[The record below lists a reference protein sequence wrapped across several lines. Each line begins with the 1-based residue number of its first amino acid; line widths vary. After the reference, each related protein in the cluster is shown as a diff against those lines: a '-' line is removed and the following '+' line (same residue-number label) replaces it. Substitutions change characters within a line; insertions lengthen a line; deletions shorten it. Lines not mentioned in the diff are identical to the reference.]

1 MRRESHNETQMEQ
14 YPSGI
19 KRKCVCLSLARVLRL
34 VYQNSKM
41 KPTTQHINQESTMK
55 KSLVILSVALMSFAL
70 VQDAS
75 AQTATQA
82 LSLSVSKVYRIAITG
97 AATINMAINAGTAG
111 TDALTPV
118 SDATSTYAITQ
129 NNSAATK
136 ITANLNAVMALG
148 KLQIALASTK
158 GTSAGTVDISN
169 ATGASAVN
177 VVTAIALGAEAGR
190 SITYTFSANASEGLF
205 SAAKT
210 VTLTVVD

>member
-1 MRRESHNETQMEQ
+1 
-14 YPSGI
+14 
-19 KRKCVCLSLARVLRL
+19 
-34 VYQNSKM
+34 M
-41 KPTTQHINQESTMK
+41 KPTLKHTTQESEMK
-55 KSLVILSVALMSFAL
+55 KSLVILGLALMSFAIA
-70 VQDAS
+70 QDAS

-118 SDATSTYAITQ
+118 SDATTSYAITQ

-136 ITANLNAVMALG
+136 ITANLDAVMAKG
-148 KLQIALASTK
+148 KLQIALVSTK
-158 GTSAGTVDISN
+158 GLSSGTVDISN
-169 ATGASAVN
+169 ATGASAAT
-177 VVTAIALGAEAGR
+177 VVTGIALGAESGKT
-190 SITYTFSANASEGLF
+190 ITYTFSANASEGLF

>member
-1 MRRESHNETQMEQ
+1 
-14 YPSGI
+14 
-19 KRKCVCLSLARVLRL
+19 
-34 VYQNSKM
+34 M
-41 KPTTQHINQESTMK
+41 KTTTKHTTQESAMK
-55 KSLVILSVALMSFAL
+55 KSIAIFAAAIMSLAL
-70 VQDAS
+70 VQSAS

-97 AATINMAINAGTAG
+97 GTITLAINAGVAG

-129 NNSAATK
+129 NNSAATH
-136 ITANLNAVMALG
+136 ITANLDAAMPKG
-148 KLQIALASTK
+148 KLKIALASSL
-158 GTSAGTVDISN
+158 GTTSGTVDISS
-169 ATGASAVN
+169 AIAASAAT
-177 VVTAIALGAEAGR
+177 VVTTINMGAEAGK

>member
-1 MRRESHNETQMEQ
+1 MRS
-14 YPSGI
+14 I
-19 KRKCVCLSLARVLRL
+19 LARVLKH

-41 KPTTQHINQESTMK
+41 KLTTKHNDQESTMK
-55 KSLVILSVALMSFAL
+55 KSIAILAAAMMSLAL
-70 VQDAS
+70 VETAS

-97 AATINMAINAGTAG
+97 AATINMAISAGTAG

-118 SDATSTYAITQ
+118 TDATTTYAITQ

-136 ITANLNAVMALG
+136 ITANLDAVMAKG

-158 GTSAGTVDISN
+158 GLSSGTIDISN
-169 ATGASAVN
+169 ATSASAVN
-177 VVTAIALGAEAGR
+177 VVTAIALGAEAGK

>member
-1 MRRESHNETQMEQ
+1 
-14 YPSGI
+14 
-19 KRKCVCLSLARVLRL
+19 
-34 VYQNSKM
+34 M
-41 KPTTQHINQESTMK
+41 KPTTKHINQESAMK
-55 KSLVILSVALMSFAL
+55 KSLVILGVALISFAL

-97 AATINMAINAGTAG
+97 AGTINMAINSGVAG

-136 ITANLNAVMALG
+136 VTANLDAVMAKG
-148 KLQIALASTK
+148 KLQIALASSL
-158 GTSAGTVDISN
+158 GTTAGTVDISN
-169 ATGASAVN
+169 ATSGSALN
-177 VVTAIALGAEAGR
+177 VVTAIALGAEAGK

-205 SAAKT
+205 SASKT

>member
-1 MRRESHNETQMEQ
+1 MSQKAHCETRRDAENLKLVGFLRD
-14 YPSGI
+14 SG
-19 KRKCVCLSLARVLRL
+19 LARPLRDL
-34 VYQNSKM
+34 CQNSKI
-41 KPTTQHINQESTMK
+41 KPTQKHTLSEAAMK
-55 KSLVILSVALMSFAL
+55 NVLLTLGVALMSFAL

-82 LSLSVSKVYRIAITG
+82 VSLSVAKVYRIAVTG
-97 AATINMAINAGTAG
+97 AATINLAINAGVAG
-111 TDALTPV
+111 TNALTPV

-136 ITANLNAVMALG
+136 VTANLDAVMANG
-148 KLQIALASTK
+148 KLQIALATGL
-158 GTSAGTVDISN
+158 GTTAGTVDISN
-169 ATGASAVN
+169 ATGASALN
-177 VVTAIALGAEAGR
+177 VVTAIAMGAETGK